1 MPLGAEQHAV
11 PSERLCCFTGICTYG
26 DNLKDET
33 FKEKLGEVS
42 IKEITKTARER
53 RAGSLGYAEAML
65 LIYNKKLK
73 NPLQWNI
80 LLSSKVDSKAKKN
93 AAVPASVPQE
103 KDSRPETGPDQPS
116 FIDPSTNLQQNA

>member
-1 MPLGAEQHAV
+1 MLPA
-11 PSERLCCFTGICTYG
+11 
-26 DNLKDET
+26 ET

-80 LLSSKVDSKAKKN
+80 LLSSKVDPKAKKKVE
-93 AAVPASVPQE
+93 ATAPVPQE
-103 KDSRPETGPDQPS
+103 KDSRSETGPDQPS